1 MAPGGLLA
9 NPRATA
15 VPPRLP
21 RGRACTRDRLCSA
34 VRADPVGST
43 GSGGAPPGCSS
54 EGSPLMTDHCLVSCA
69 TIPATRERMRPETR
83 MTHPGTPSVR
93 LTHPHACGVVCPG
106 EWGGSMGGPLQGNTN
121 DGWSGVRGTMCHR
134 SLGDFH
140 VLPGVRGLEQQV
152 FLVLFGD
159 LVLVGGCTTLGVHF
173 RLAGCR
179 IGLRLVR
186 FADHLLKFFDLCGV
200 ESLESFRFLG
210 FGFSLTIDSRR
221 R

>member
-69 TIPATRERMRPETR
+69 TIPATRERMRPR
-83 MTHPGTPSVR
+83 
-93 LTHPHACGVVCPG
+93 
-106 EWGGSMGGPLQGNTN
+106 NTN
-121 DGWSGVRGTMCHR
+121 
-134 SLGDFH
+134 
-140 VLPGVRGLEQQV
+140 
-152 FLVLFGD
+152 
-159 LVLVGGCTTLGVHF
+159 
-173 RLAGCR
+173 
-179 IGLRLVR
+179 
-186 FADHLLKFFDLCGV
+186 
-200 ESLESFRFLG
+200 
-210 FGFSLTIDSRR
+210 
-221 R
+221 

>member
-1 MAPGGLLA
+1 
-9 NPRATA
+9 
-15 VPPRLP
+15 
-21 RGRACTRDRLCSA
+21 
-34 VRADPVGST
+34 
-43 GSGGAPPGCSS
+43 
-54 EGSPLMTDHCLVSCA
+54 
-69 TIPATRERMRPETR
+69 
-83 MTHPGTPSVR
+83 
-93 LTHPHACGVVCPG
+93 
-106 EWGGSMGGPLQGNTN
+106 MGGPLQGNTN